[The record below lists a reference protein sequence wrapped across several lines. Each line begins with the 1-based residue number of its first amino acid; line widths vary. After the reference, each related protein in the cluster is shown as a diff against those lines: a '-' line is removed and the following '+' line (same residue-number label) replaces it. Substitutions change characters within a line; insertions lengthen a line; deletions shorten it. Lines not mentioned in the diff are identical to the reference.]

1 MADIP
6 CLLSHIQ
13 KKMMRE
19 PSFSLWIDIKM
30 PLPGSGGMN
39 LRYFNVPN
47 TLTTLRIVLIPV
59 FVCALVYRRYDY
71 ALYVFIIAAVTDFF
85 DGLIARA
92 RNQQTELGKFL
103 DPVADKFLLVT
114 SFVLFAVYGLVPKWL
129 TITVISRDVIIVAG
143 WLILYLS
150 AHRTQVEPSLLGK
163 LANASQLVLLAY
175 ILLLLNVDAHAMPSP
190 EPLMILTALLTV
202 FSGLHY
208 IYRGLT

>member
-1 MADIP
+1 MT
-6 CLLSHIQ
+6 L
-13 KKMMRE
+13 K
-19 PSFSLWIDIKM
+19 
-30 PLPGSGGMN
+30 
-39 LRYFNVPN
+39 YFNLPN
-47 TLTTLRIVLIPV
+47 SLTTLRIVLIPV
-59 FVCALVYRRYDY
+59 FVCTLVYKRYDY
-71 ALYVFIIAAVTDFF
+71 ALYVFIVAAVTDFF

-129 TITVISRDVIIVAG
+129 TITVISRDIIIVTG

-150 AHRTQVEPSLLGK
+150 TNRTRVEPSLLGK

-175 ILLLLNVDAHAMPSP
+175 ILVLTNIDGGIMPSP
-190 EPLMILTALLTV
+190 QPLIVLTALLTV
-202 FSGLHY
+202 LSGLHY